1 MSSYLPVY
9 VVSRLA
15 QNNVAKY
22 SQAMP
27 PSSNH
32 DALVTEFVRYF
43 PQRAGRFSRVLTRA
57 AHSDFP
63 RGMAQ
68 ILASVE
74 EGPRTVTQL
83 AEQEGVAQPTVT
95 NIIMRLEKL
104 GLATR
109 RRDLDDGRKVLVD
122 VTPAGRKRLKDMRA
136 RHSRALREQ
145 LQSLPER
152 ELRELVKASDAIQ
165 RLIQRLSD
173 ETSASGRTPK

>member
-1 MSSYLPVY
+1 MPHSSE
-9 VVSRLA
+9 
-15 QNNVAKY
+15 
-22 SQAMP
+22 
-27 PSSNH
+27 H
-32 DALVTEFVRYF
+32 DALVDEFVRYF

-74 EGPRTVTQL
+74 DGPRTVTQL

-104 GLATR
+104 GLAVR
-109 RRDLDDGRKVLVD
+109 RRDTSDARKVLLD
-122 VTPAGRKRLKDMRA
+122 LTPAGRRKLKDMRA

-145 LQSLPER
+145 LRSLPEK
-152 ELRELVKASDAIQ
+152 ELRDLLRASDAIQ
-165 RLIQRLSD
+165 RLIERLSSD
-173 ETSASGRTPK
+173 ASLSTNGRGRK